1 MRKKISYLW
10 SEATRFVSSEVHW
23 EIGLFFL

>member
-1 MRKKISYLW
+1 MREEVSYLW
-10 SEATRFVSSEVHW
+10 SEATRFVFSEVHW